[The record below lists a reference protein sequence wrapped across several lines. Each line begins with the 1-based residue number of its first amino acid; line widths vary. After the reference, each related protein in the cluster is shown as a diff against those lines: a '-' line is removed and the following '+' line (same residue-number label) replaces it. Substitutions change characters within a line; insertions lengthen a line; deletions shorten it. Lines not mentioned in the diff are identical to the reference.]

1 MGKQTKRSTIKAL
14 LIMMVAVMM
23 ISGCSMSGKGNGAGG
38 DGGSGKVFTSSDGQ
52 VQFTLDKGWTEDPA
66 IQKQAVLGVSQRK
79 KEKYAMVN
87 IVPKSSMA
95 DNATLEDFKAVVMT
109 NLNAALTNPKE
120 SNNETIQVDSTE
132 ARLFEISG
140 EAQKVKLHYLM
151 ALVDKGGAFY
161 QVSTWSS
168 QSKFSAVKEDLL
180 KAIQSF
186 KVVKEVPLDSVPSS
200 PDSDKDAGTT
210 TLKSDDKTLEITVP
224 SYMTTE
230 LELSA
235 EAEIQASRAAQEDY
249 LIVLHERKDTFE
261 DGFTMEDFHTAIN
274 DNMTN
279 TLANPVQ
286 TEPKQI
292 KVNGQPAIQYE
303 VTGEVDKVKV
313 AYLVTLVETDEHYTQ
328 VLFWTLQ
335 NRMDEKRD
343 MFLEAA
349 STFKVV
355 K

>member
-1 MGKQTKRSTIKAL
+1 
-14 LIMMVAVMM
+14 
-23 ISGCSMSGKGNGAGG
+23 MSSKGNGAGG
-38 DGGSGKVFTSSDGQ
+38 DSGSGKTFTSSDGQ
-52 VQFTLDKGWTEDPA
+52 VQLTLDKGWTEDPA
-66 IQKQAVLGVSQRK
+66 IQKQAILGVSQRK

-109 NLNAALTNPKE
+109 NLTSALTDAKE
-120 SNNETIQVDSTE
+120 ANTTTVQVDSTE
-132 ARLFEISG
+132 AQLFEMSG

-151 ALVDKGGAFY
+151 ALVEKGGAFY

-168 QSKFSAVKEDLL
+168 QSKFTAVKEDLL

-186 KVVKEVPLDSVPSS
+186 KVVKEVPLDAVPSS

-224 SYMTTE
+224 SYMKNE
-230 LELSA
+230 MELSA
-235 EAEIQASRAAQEDY
+235 EAEIQASRAIQEEY

-261 DGFTMEDFHTAIN
+261 DGFTLEDYHKAIN
-274 DNMTN
+274 DNMIN
-279 TLANPVQ
+279 TLTNPVP
-286 TEPKQI
+286 TEVKSI
-292 KVNGQPAIQYE
+292 KVNGQKALQYE
-303 VTGEVDKVKV
+303 LIGEVDKVKV
-313 AYLVTLVETDEHYTQ
+313 GYLVTLVETDDHYTQ

-343 MFLEAA
+343 MFLKAA
-349 STFKVV
+349 NTFKVL